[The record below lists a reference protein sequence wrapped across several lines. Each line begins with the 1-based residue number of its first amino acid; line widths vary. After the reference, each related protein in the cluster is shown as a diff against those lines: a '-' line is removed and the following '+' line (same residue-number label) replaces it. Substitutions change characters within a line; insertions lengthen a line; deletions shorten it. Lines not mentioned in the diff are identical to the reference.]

1 MKELTREQMLTL
13 EGLIDSTSLAAVMTA
28 LEVICGEKCDHLES
42 AWQDRASGKV
52 WAQAATK
59 IAACN
64 AKLPEGL

>member
-1 MKELTREQMLTL
+1 MKELTREQLLTL

-42 AWQDRASGKV
+42 NWQDRPASKE
-52 WAQAATK
+52 WARAAAK
-59 IAACN
+59 IASCN